1 MRYTLFLYND
11 ESAFA
16 DMTDAD
22 MGAALQAYG
31 SYIDQLREA
40 GVFVDT
46 DYLAPSGSAT
56 MLTMRTGARQVQDGP
71 YADTKEQLGGYFVID
86 APDLDAAMDWAA
98 KCPSARYGQIEIR
111 PSAMPAGEAG
121 RHGSPA

>member
-16 DMTDAD
+16 EVTPEQMAEEQKIY
-22 MGAALQAYG
+22 GAYIEALQT
-31 SYIDQLREA
+31 A

-46 DYLAPSGSAT
+46 DWLQPSGTAT
-56 MLTMRTGARQVQDGP
+56 VLSLRTGERQVQDGP

-86 APDLDAAMDWAA
+86 VPDLDAALAWAE
-98 KCPSARYGQIEIR
+98 KCPSARYGLVEVR
-111 PSAMPAGEAG
+111 PSAMPADG
-121 RHGSPA
+121 